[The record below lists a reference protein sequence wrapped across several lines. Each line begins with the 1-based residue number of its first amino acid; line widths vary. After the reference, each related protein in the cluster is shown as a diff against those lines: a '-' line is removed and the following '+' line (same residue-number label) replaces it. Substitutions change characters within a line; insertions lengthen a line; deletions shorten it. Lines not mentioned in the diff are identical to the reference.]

1 MKLAYILHLFFILLT
16 KEQKCFYA
24 NISISPIL
32 SHILNS
38 LAARVDVCGLHSG
51 SLFKYNS
58 QKFQQLILFLCDWIK
73 KTM

>member
-24 NISISPIL
+24 NISISHIL

-38 LAARVDVCGLHSG
+38 LTAIVDVYDLHSG
-51 SLFKYNS
+51 NLFKYNS
-58 QKFQQLILFLCDWIK
+58 QKFQQLIVFLFDWIK
-73 KTM
+73 KTI